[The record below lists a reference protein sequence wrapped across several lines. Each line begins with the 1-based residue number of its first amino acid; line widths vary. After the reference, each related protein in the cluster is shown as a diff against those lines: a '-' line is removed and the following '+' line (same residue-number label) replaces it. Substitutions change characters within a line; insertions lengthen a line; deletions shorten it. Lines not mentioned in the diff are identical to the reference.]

1 MNSEQTLNMNSEVIV
16 SAVSVAFE
24 TLKRSSGVDAHI
36 GPATDSTQDF
46 PVVLKRGTI
55 AQSYQATWKT
65 TIAST
70 AALTLVRTRS
80 EEKAPDLIITTY
92 LSPFLAEHCRD
103 IGLQFIDTAGNAYLE
118 TAGLYVYVSGGRPD
132 TTLLPARARG
142 TGNPTALRM
151 IFALL
156 NRPSLLQATY
166 REIAQ
171 ASDIALGSVGG
182 VFRELA
188 ARGLLLEEPTTKR
201 RRLTAPDRLLDEWV
215 ANYPSILRPRLQVG
229 RYEAPDP
236 DWWRAASE
244 MVSGNAYWS
253 GDVAAEKMTGFLQA
267 ETQTMYVDVEH
278 KGSILKHLMHKYRL
292 RPQPDGAIEILDAF
306 WPASMAN
313 AEPAGIA
320 PAVVV
325 YADLMASLDSRSLE
339 AAGVL
344 RSGVIQHAHD
354 QF

>member
-1 MNSEQTLNMNSEVIV
+1 MNSEQPWNMNSEVIT
-16 SAVSVAFE
+16 SAVGVAFE
-24 TLKRSSGVDAHI
+24 ALKRSSGVDVYVR
-36 GPATDSTQDF
+36 PATDSTHNF

-55 AQSYQATWKT
+55 VQSYVAEWKT
-65 TIAST
+65 TIANT
-70 AALTLVRTRS
+70 AALTLIRTRL
-80 EEKAPDLIITTY
+80 EGKAPDLLITTY
-92 LSPFLAEHCRD
+92 LSPFLAGHCRG
-103 IGLQFIDTAGNAYLE
+103 IGLQCIDTAGNAYLE
-118 TAGLYVYVSGGRPD
+118 APGLYVYVSGRRPD

-151 IFALL
+151 ILALL

-201 RRLTAPDRLLDEWV
+201 RRLTAPDRVLDEWV

-229 RYEAPDP
+229 RYATPDP
-236 DWWRAASE
+236 DWWRAALE
-244 MVSGNAYWS
+244 KVSGNAYWS

-278 KGSILKHLMHKYRL
+278 KGAILKHLMQKYRL
-292 RPQPDGAIEILDAF
+292 RPQPDGAIEILEAF
-306 WPASMAN
+306 WPASMGN
-313 AEPAGIA
+313 VENAGIA

-325 YADLMASLDSRSLE
+325 YADLMASLDSRNLE

-344 RSGVIQHAHD
+344 RAGVIQHALD